1 MEPSVSLRRK
11 ELAEFFGCVPSQI
24 NYVLRSRF
32 TPERGFL
39 VESQRGGHGYIR
51 ILRVIGS
58 SFIISWMITM
68 NNPLL
73 QLIYDGV
80 VAIIVPLFII
90 WLVYRNANEYIY
102 FKKLFAKILKK
113 LVKRHA

>member
-1 MEPSVSLRRK
+1 
-11 ELAEFFGCVPSQI
+11 
-24 NYVLRSRF
+24 
-32 TPERGFL
+32 
-39 VESQRGGHGYIR
+39 
-51 ILRVIGS
+51 
-58 SFIISWMITM
+58 M

-90 WLVYRNANEYIY
+90 WLVYHKSDEYIY

>member
-1 MEPSVSLRRK
+1 
-11 ELAEFFGCVPSQI
+11 
-24 NYVLRSRF
+24 
-32 TPERGFL
+32 
-39 VESQRGGHGYIR
+39 
-51 ILRVIGS
+51 
-58 SFIISWMITM
+58 M

-90 WLVYRNANEYIY
+90 WLVYRKSDEYIY
-102 FKKLFAKILKK
+102 FKKLFTKTLRK

>member
-1 MEPSVSLRRK
+1 
-11 ELAEFFGCVPSQI
+11 
-24 NYVLRSRF
+24 
-32 TPERGFL
+32 
-39 VESQRGGHGYIR
+39 
-51 ILRVIGS
+51 
-58 SFIISWMITM
+58 M